1 MDPEI
6 DSFKDFLPSAGRSST
21 GLSQDGK
28 RAAILFQELRCGT
41 SQADSE
47 TLSYT
52 IKLAHEGVG
61 YDESDGGSESMAIT
75 SSKKPRQMT
84 ASDLSEAARTL
95 EEPFDR
101 LACSFMNRRTNGLN
115 GLEERGG
122 LLLELQ
128 TMTEIWP

>member
-21 GLSQDGK
+21 ELSQDGK
-28 RAAILFQELRCGT
+28 RAAILFQELRCRT

-47 TLSYT
+47 ALSYT
-52 IKLAHEGVG
+52 IKLAPEGVG

-75 SSKKPRQMT
+75 SSKKLRQMT

-95 EEPFDR
+95 EETFDR
-101 LACSFMNRRTNGLN
+101 IACSFMNRRTNGLN
-115 GLEERGG
+115 GLEEREG

-128 TMTEIWP
+128 TKTEI